1 MKIDEEIM
9 DQMAKD
15 RERQEFRL
23 EKILLNFTAEI
34 CARME
39 DLGINRA
46 ELAKRLGTS
55 RAFVSKVMA
64 CNHNI
69 TLKTMDSI
77 SNALG
82 MEIGIQVHV
91 KKSIEEEMAAKSG
104 CVLYKFEQPGDITTS
119 SNRVVINESPGYPWL
134 ANQKPSSSIYRDNK
148 QECGNDYDDNE
159 TKIA

>member
-1 MKIDEEIM
+1 MKIDIKII
-9 DQMAKD
+9 DQMESD
-15 RERQEFRL
+15 RQHQDFRI

-39 DLGINRA
+39 ELNINRA
-46 ELAKRLGTS
+46 ELAKRLGRS
-55 RAFVSKVMA
+55 RAFVSKVMN

-82 MEIGIQVHV
+82 MEIGIQVYE
-91 KKSIEEEMAAKSG
+91 KKSIEEEMAVKSG
-104 CVLYKFEQPGDITTS
+104 CVLYKFEQPGYITTS
-119 SNRVVINESPGYPWL
+119 SNRVVINEFPALPWL
-134 ANQKPSSSIYRDNK
+134 ANQEPSSIYRDDR
-148 QECGNDYDDNE
+148 QESGNDYDDSE